1 MAKIIK
7 GVEESIKYLSEQKID
22 QQIKEANIKNFQ
34 SGGFDAL
41 EIKDEGTE
49 GEEILFRRI
58 PEEAPEDIHTIM
70 NDIQALLQDED
81 AKGLLVEVLAYS
93 FQYLK
98 GNSQATIRESLN
110 FGYSEWI
117 K

>member
-1 MAKIIK
+1 MEKIIR

-22 QQIKEANIKNFQ
+22 QQIKEANIKNFEF
-34 SGGFDAL
+34 GGFDAI
-41 EIKDEGTE
+41 EIKNEGTE
-49 GEEILFRRI
+49 EEEILFRRI
-58 PEEAPEDIHTIM
+58 PDEASEDINTIM

-93 FQYLK
+93 FQYLQD
-98 GNSQATIRESLN
+98 NPQATVRESLN